1 MTDDQGEKKIIIDE
15 DWKSQV
21 EAEREEAEKK
31 RQEKALPEQQSPEQQ
46 TPGDG
51 QMPPA
56 SFEMLITTMATEA
69 MISLGQIP
77 HPATGKPMLNLDHA
91 KYFIDTLEVL
101 QEKTKGNLTSD
112 EEKAIAD
119 LMHQLKLAFVA
130 TQSHPPQPAGADA
143 DKQ

>member
-31 RQEKALPEQQSPEQQ
+31 RQEEASPEKQ
-46 TPGDG
+46 TPDAG

-69 MISLGQIP
+69 MISLEQIP
-77 HPATGKPMLNLDHA
+77 HPVTGKPMQNLDHA

-112 EEKAIAD
+112 EEKAISD

-130 TQSHPPQPAGADA
+130 IQSQPPQPADA

>member
-1 MTDDQGEKKIIIDE
+1 MTDDKGEKKIIIDE
-15 DWKSQV
+15 DWKSQI
-21 EAEREEAEKK
+21 EAEREEAERK
-31 RQEKALPEQQSPEQQ
+31 RDEGAPADQQE
-46 TPGDG
+46 PGPG

-77 HPATGKPMLNLDHA
+77 HPVSGQPMLNLDHA

-112 EEKAIAD
+112 EEKAITE
-119 LMHQLKLAFVA
+119 LVHQLKMAFVA
-130 TQSHPPQPAGADA
+130 TQSQPTHSDA
-143 DKQ
+143 NKPFKIEE